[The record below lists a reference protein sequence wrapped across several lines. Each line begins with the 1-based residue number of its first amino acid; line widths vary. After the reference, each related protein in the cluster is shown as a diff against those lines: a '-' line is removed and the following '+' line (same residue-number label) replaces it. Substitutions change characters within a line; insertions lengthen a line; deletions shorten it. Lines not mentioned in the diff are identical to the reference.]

1 MIMKKVY
8 ILYNFSNDE
17 AIYASEDRGLLEEI
31 MYDLFLEDAYYDYC
45 HCYHFE
51 YNVPICDIWD
61 DMVEYYNDYMSI
73 IECPMI

>member
-1 MIMKKVY
+1 MKKAY

-17 AIYASEDRGLLEEI
+17 AMYASEDRGLLEEI

-45 HCYHFE
+45 HCYHFG

-61 DMVEYYNDYMSI
+61 DILEYYNDYMTI